1 MFTDLTASGFCLRF
15 STIRRW
21 SRRTYLARRLT
32 SEGLS
37 ARRVGVSYIG
47 HVLQTVGGKKKKT
60 VLFLASADF
69 FQENP
74 AFSFSRASR
83 ALHVQS

>member
-1 MFTDLTASGFCLRF
+1 MFTDLTASGFCLLF
-15 STIRRW
+15 STSRRW

-47 HVLQTVGGKKKKT
+47 HVLQTVERKK
-60 VLFLASADF
+60 
-69 FQENP
+69 
-74 AFSFSRASR
+74 
-83 ALHVQS
+83 